1 MRKRAP
7 ETAPSFVLTVPR
19 KGLIQDGRGVDTP
32 GVMQHALAI
41 RIVFLTVL
49 VLAAGVGA
57 TSYLGSHGKA
67 QDNAALAHV
76 RGAVH
81 AAESWYQDPYGG
93 HGSYRMMN
101 PAALMHEAPNVSSK
115 VHVTILAGGK
125 AFCLDDE
132 EAGGHSAYYLG
143 GDVASVHN
151 VNGTPLS
158 VTLVHSTVD
167 DAAAV
172 CANAS

>member
-1 MRKRAP
+1 M
-7 ETAPSFVLTVPR
+7 
-19 KGLIQDGRGVDTP
+19 
-32 GVMQHALAI
+32 MQHALAI
-41 RIVFLTVL
+41 RIVVL
-49 VLAAGVGA
+49 AAVVLAAGVGA

-76 RGAVH
+76 R
-81 AAESWYQDPYGG
+81 AAERAAEMWYQDPYGG
-93 HGSYRMMN
+93 HGSYRTLD
-101 PAALMHEAPNVSSK
+101 PAKLVHEAPNVSSK
-115 VHVTILAGGK
+115 VNVTVLAGGR

-132 EAGGHSAYYLG
+132 EGQGHSAYYLG
-143 GDVASVHN
+143 GDVGSAAN
-151 VNGTPLS
+151 VNSAKPRT

>member
-1 MRKRAP
+1 
-7 ETAPSFVLTVPR
+7 
-19 KGLIQDGRGVDTP
+19 
-32 GVMQHALAI
+32 MQHALAI
-41 RIVFLTVL
+41 RVVVLTLL
-49 VLAAGVGA
+49 VLSAGVGA

-76 RGAVH
+76 RGAAQ
-81 AAESWYQDPYGG
+81 AAESWYEDPYGG
-93 HGSYRMMN
+93 HGSYRKLD
-101 PAALMHEAPNVSSK
+101 PAALAHEAPNVSSK
-115 VHVTILAGGK
+115 VNVTVLAGGK

-132 EAGGHSAYYLG
+132 EASGHSAYYLG

-151 VNGTPLS
+151 VNGTPRT